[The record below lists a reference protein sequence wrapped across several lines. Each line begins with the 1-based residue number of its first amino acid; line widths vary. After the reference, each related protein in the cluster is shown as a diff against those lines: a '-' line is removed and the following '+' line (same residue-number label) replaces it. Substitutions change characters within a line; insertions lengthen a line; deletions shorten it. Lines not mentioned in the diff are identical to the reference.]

1 MKWLS
6 SQLSEPLLVNWHG
19 GRWVSYPYYGIKT
32 EKCTYKASATI
43 GCVCR
48 KLVKMTI
55 PRGTAEYCLYTAAAN
70 QEAGI
75 ESRDMWHHCKQQWQT
90 VNQIHQF

>member
-43 GCVCR
+43 GCIHG

-55 PRGTAEYCLYTAAAN
+55 PRGAVGYRLYAAATN
-70 QEAGI
+70 QEARI
-75 ESRDMWHHCKQQWQT
+75 ESHDLWHHCKQQWQT